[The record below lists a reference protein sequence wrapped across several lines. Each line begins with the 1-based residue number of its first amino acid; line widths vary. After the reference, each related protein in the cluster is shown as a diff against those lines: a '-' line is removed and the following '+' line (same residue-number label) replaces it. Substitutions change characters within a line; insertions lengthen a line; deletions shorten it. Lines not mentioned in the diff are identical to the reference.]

1 MVDRSRVMI
10 DARKW
15 LASKL
20 APKKGGAMGGGV
32 YMERPKAEEHFFG
45 TSEDEKVLPHV
56 GKALGLK
63 GPKLWHASRFTREVP
78 DGLLPIGFVHQQQII
93 WDTQRTVLTRTLYW
107 FQHEPCWFVRQPENV
122 PQT

>member
-1 MVDRSRVMI
+1 MAQARTKRSCLTS
-10 DARKW
+10 ARP
-15 LASKL
+15 S
-20 APKKGGAMGGGV
+20 
-32 YMERPKAEEHFFG
+32 
-45 TSEDEKVLPHV
+45 
-56 GKALGLK
+56 LK